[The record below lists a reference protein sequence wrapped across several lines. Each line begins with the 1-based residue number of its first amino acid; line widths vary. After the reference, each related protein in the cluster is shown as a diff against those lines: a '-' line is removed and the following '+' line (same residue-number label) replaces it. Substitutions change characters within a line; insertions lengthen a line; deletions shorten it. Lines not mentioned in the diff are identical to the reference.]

1 MKRHPQVAHARVICD
16 TPSNEENIICKKLR
30 THHFVNNLR
39 LILPASDYLKVQA
52 LTEKLTFT
60 YYEGTIALHKLIT
73 TQFIDKIKENPQF
86 LLLTHSKEIDNDNV
100 ICITDGTLYLS
111 LTEETYSRSGFLGK
125 QSGFLLP
132 RKQKCKWNLRI
143 DISNGLN
150 LERNDNQHFK
160 LLWFLE
166 KVLTEEFQVVMSS
179 NEEQLD
185 IPGFRKCGVAPR
197 VSIFKNSLFPDLQFQ
212 QDESWLCEI
221 LEWIALCTLK
231 SKQLV
236 TSEDPYISAYSE
248 TVSIFDSEDENSR
261 LDLVIV
267 EWIGLL
273 LPKHALLS
281 TIKSLQLEEE
291 NYRPSWFAMVD
302 YGVMDSNLSH
312 GNNEHSFESN
322 GEHIDLVLGKHKEWL
337 LYQVLGARDGS

>member
-1 MKRHPQVAHARVICD
+1 MKRHSQVAHARVICD
-16 TPSNEENIICKKLR
+16 TVSSGENIIWKKLK

-39 LILPASDYLKVQA
+39 LVLPASDYLKIQA
-52 LTEKLTFT
+52 QTERLTFT

-73 TQFIDKIKENPQF
+73 AQFIDKIKDDPQF
-86 LLLTHSKEIDNDNV
+86 LLLTHSKEIDDDNV
-100 ICITDGTLYLS
+100 ICITDGSLYLS
-111 LTEETYSRSGFLGK
+111 LTEETYRRSGLLGK
-125 QSGFLLP
+125 QSGFMLP
-132 RKQKCKWNLRI
+132 RKQKCKWNLKI
-143 DISNGLN
+143 DISKGLN
-150 LERNDNQHFK
+150 FERTENQQFK

-166 KVLTEEFQVVMSS
+166 KVLIEEFQVVMSF
-179 NEEQLD
+179 NQEQLD
-185 IPGFRKCGVAPR
+185 IPGFEKCQVAPH
-197 VSIFKNSLFPDLQFQ
+197 VSIFKNSLVPDLQFQ
-212 QDESWLCEI
+212 QDDSWLCEI

-248 TVSIFDSEDENSR
+248 TVSIFDNEDRNSR

-267 EWIGLL
+267 EWMGLL
-273 LPKHALLS
+273 LPKHALFS
-281 TIKSLQLEEE
+281 TIKSLQLQDEV
-291 NYRPSWFAMVD
+291 YRPSWFAMVD

-322 GEHIDLVLGKHKEWL
+322 GEHIDLVLGKHEEWL